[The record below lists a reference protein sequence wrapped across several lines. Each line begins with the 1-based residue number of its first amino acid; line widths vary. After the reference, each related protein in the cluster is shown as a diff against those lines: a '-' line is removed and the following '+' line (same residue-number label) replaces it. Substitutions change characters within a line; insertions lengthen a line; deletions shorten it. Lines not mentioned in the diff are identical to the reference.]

1 MEETEDDVMMKR
13 ARIGRMPNGQ
23 RGGPLHSTTV
33 ILRCERKRAS
43 KDERPVACGGL
54 QAVALPITGLPEDR
68 TLSAQVGNSRL
79 AMALASLGHL
89 RVTVIMECARH
100 DTMRHDTMKCS
111 ETPANPR
118 SAA

>member
-1 MEETEDDVMMKR
+1 M
-13 ARIGRMPNGQ
+13 IGPWL
-23 RGGPLHSTTV
+23 GG
-33 ILRCERKRAS
+33 IR
-43 KDERPVACGGL
+43 
-54 QAVALPITGLPEDR
+54 AVALPITGLPEDR

-111 ETPANPR
+111 ETLANPR